1 MSGAFNTGGIY
12 MEPQEAGSQ
21 LLVDA
26 YGDGGF
32 RLAGKRVD
40 GSVLVSEN
48 GFFPVDVSEVAS
60 LTEAH
65 FTALDAEIGK
75 AEILLIGTGEKM
87 SLLPGHL
94 RKRLQAAG
102 IGFELMDTGAAART
116 FNVLRM
122 EDRRVAAL
130 LIQIP

>member
-1 MSGAFNTGGIY
+1 
-12 MEPQEAGSQ
+12 MEPQEAAGL

-32 RLAGKRVD
+32 RLAGKRVE

-48 GFFPVDVSEVAS
+48 GYLPVEVDHVSRLRES
-60 LTEAH
+60 H
-65 FTALDAEIGK
+65 FDALDGEISK

-87 SLLPGHL
+87 ALLPGDL
-94 RKRLQAAG
+94 RKQLQSAN

-130 LIQIP
+130 LIQMD